1 MTGIAGLTVRKD
13 NRLLLH
19 RRALDS
25 GICHHIV
32 VFLHG
37 FLLKLTQVP
46 YLRGVV
52 GMTYCGWIAFLGIGL
67 ALASSLVV
75 HGDDKLRK
83 LAAEAYQAGHIETGH
98 LHLNQVIAQNPS
110 DMEITLETLEEIL
123 KQSRRSDA
131 KLRAEQPNVP
141 FSENPAAERA
151 ARELCSLEKIGVVS
165 ANHQSIKHAAS
176 ILLDHHLYHRRLFEA
191 QELIDRYARENSH
204 DLYWRILQVRIY
216 HRLNSAQT
224 RPLFDDLKK
233 EMDLNHPDPV
243 IRKLWKEFNEE
254 WAAAERSLPLAIQPL
269 FEGSPL
275 PHMEPDDPD
284 LEWDTVATRS
294 AQIVAP
300 LIDRLAAKALTVPQ
314 IVPWRDKSG
323 LTDPIRALDLHLL
336 SQPQENLLNL
346 RKVQEERYELEDY
359 RNSPTDADILYQF
372 RRYPWSSSSQKNLR
386 DLANRDLFRGHTQSA
401 LRSFKD
407 LLNHAIDEDTND
419 AARVGIWTAR
429 NQIESPQTAEELL
442 GNEDPDR
449 KVSWLG
455 RPTKAIEVCEQLL
468 KNRATPPKQS
478 PPAPET
484 PLLELTPNII
494 RIPPRAAWSSSIP
507 NEIDLAVTGGTLLVS
522 GRDMLALFNT
532 ADLRNPLWTSF
543 QPPAVSENKTPD
555 TNHPG
560 LFRPSFSDKTFYTRW
575 GFSAHPPRGIA
586 AIDSAS
592 GTVRWSTGHDQQD
605 QQRLLSTPL
614 GDPVPANGLLYHL
627 EWSSPNDVNQGRGRE
642 LNLVCLD
649 PSQGRTRWRV
659 PIASAGRESDLTA
672 SLERSLP
679 AFAIYGNSVTV
690 TGGAVYSSSN
700 SGLIARSDIR
710 DGRTDWI
717 YHYDPVPPTDRTVL
731 NHGSAPILTDDKV
744 VCMPRDARG
753 IFALDQKTGR
763 LLWENT
769 LTLGV
774 QIVGR
779 VEGLLIVRGRSL
791 LAAIDL
797 NTGEARWYRPA
808 DRTIGRLTLLNRS
821 VYLAQLDGLYQI
833 DATTGRTTASRPWDL
848 VDEKPRAFTIEGKNL
863 FLVTD
868 KPAESALRQA
878 ATPVKTI
885 RPDNNGELDQPF
897 KQTWSLP
904 RDNPRISLPP
914 PGSLKAESVYIY
926 SSGILERVESGD
938 KGRVVWQRFIDGTNP
953 QIHLI
958 DDILLTVDYSVGKA
972 PGLVNRVVAFDSA
985 TGRTLWEHSI
995 NTPVSSTLNCGNT
1008 QIFHDS
1014 TGRVIA
1020 VDLLTGTRVWQRN
1033 FGNGFQ
1039 MRLATDGTKLHIF
1052 FVSRLRSANHVVVDP
1067 PTGSTLSNSKVAAK
1081 TSADARNAK
1090 PVAGGY
1096 YEVAINPVKARYVR
1110 LTTLSDIGGRG
1121 WASIAELQV
1130 GGEDGKNLPRQGWS
1144 ATASNSETTKSY
1156 DTSPRCVI
1164 DDDPVSWWHSQW
1176 VDNIPQHPHSVTLD
1190 MKNEKTISAIR
1201 YLPAVI
1207 VNNNGMIGEY
1217 ELHVSNDG
1225 KNWGKPVGEGFMVN
1239 QTRVDH
1245 VYASD
1250 KSIVFESRSTP
1261 NQPLNIYRYQLDGSP
1276 AILVRRDSH
1285 VLYMKEPYFMI
1296 HEGDKLVVRHFEDPD
1311 YRFELGPHS
1320 QFDLSALSLEGNRLI
1335 MGRKSVLAADL
1346 GKKRFI
1352 IDPGSP
1358 ELAHN
1363 KIGVLIRNGEHGLLK
1378 IVKNSEKGQMAYRF
1392 NLESGQLSP
1401 GHPLFVAEEFIP
1413 DQGIPSF
1420 AGPILLRDSSSV
1432 SAWTVQSR

>member
-1 MTGIAGLTVRKD
+1 M
-13 NRLLLH
+13 
-19 RRALDS
+19 
-25 GICHHIV
+25 
-32 VFLHG
+32 FLHG
-37 FLLKLTQVP
+37 FLLKLTLAP
-46 YLRGVV
+46 SLHGVV
-52 GMTYCGWIAFLGIGL
+52 GMTYCGWIAFLGTGL
-67 ALASSLVV
+67 ALASSVV
-75 HGDDKLRK
+75 AREDDELQK
-83 LAAEAYQAGHIETGH
+83 LAEEAYQAGHIETGH

-110 DMEITLETLEEIL
+110 NMELTLETLEEIL
-123 KQSRRSDA
+123 KQSRRSDV

-151 ARELCSLEKIGVVS
+151 ARELCALEKIGVVS
-165 ANHQSIKHAAS
+165 ANHQSVKHAAS
-176 ILLDHHLYHRRLFEA
+176 ILLDHHFYHRRLFEA
-191 QELIDRYARENSH
+191 QELIDRYAAENSH
-204 DLYWRILQVRIY
+204 DFFWRILQVRVY
-216 HRLNSAQT
+216 QRLNSART

-233 EMDLNHPDPV
+233 EMDLHHPDPS
-243 IRKLWKEFNEE
+243 IRKLWKEFDQE
-254 WAAAERSLPLAIQPL
+254 WASAEGSLPLAILPL

-294 AQIVAP
+294 ARIVAP

-336 SQPQENLLNL
+336 SQPAANLLNL
-346 RKVQEERYELEDY
+346 RQVQEERYELEDY
-359 RNSPTDADILYQF
+359 RDSPTDADILYQF

-386 DLANRDLFRGHTQSA
+386 DLANRDLFRGHAQSA
-401 LRSFKD
+401 LRSFED
-407 LLNHAIDEDTND
+407 LLSHTVDADTKD
-419 AARVGIWTAR
+419 ASQVGIWTAR
-429 NQIESPQTAEELL
+429 NQIESPQTAADLL
-442 GNEDPDR
+442 GSENPDR
-449 KVSWLG
+449 ELSWLG
-455 RPTKAIEVCEQLL
+455 EPTKAIEVCKQLL
-468 KNRATPPKQS
+468 KNRTTPPKQS
-478 PPAPET
+478 LPALET
-484 PLLELTPNII
+484 PLLELTQRVI
-494 RIPPRAAWSSSIP
+494 RIPPRATWSSSIP
-507 NEIDLAVTGGTLLVS
+507 NKIDLTVTGGTLLVS
-522 GRDMLALFNT
+522 GRDMLAVFDT
-532 ADLRNPLWTSF
+532 KDTRNPLWTSF
-543 QPPAVSENKTPD
+543 QPPAVSESKTPD

-560 LFRPSFSDKTFYTRW
+560 FFRPPFSDRNFYTRW
-575 GFSAHPPRGIA
+575 GFSTQPPRGIA
-586 AIDSAS
+586 AIDSLS
-592 GTVRWSTGHDQQD
+592 GTVRWSTGQD
-605 QQRLLSTPL
+605 QKDPQRLLNVPL

-649 PSQGRTRWRV
+649 PTQGSTQWRA

-690 TGGAVYSSSN
+690 ADGAVYSSSN

-717 YHYDPVPPTDRTVL
+717 YHYDPIPPTDRTVL
-731 NHGSAPILTDDKV
+731 NHGSTPILTDDKV
-744 VCMPRDARG
+744 ICMPRDARG
-753 IFALDQKTGR
+753 IFALDRQTGR

-769 LTLGV
+769 LVLGV

-797 NTGEARWYRPA
+797 HTGEARWYRPA
-808 DRTIGRLTLLNRS
+808 DRTIGRLVLLNSS

-833 DATTGRTTASRPWDL
+833 DATTGRTTAGRPWDL
-848 VDEKPRAFTIEGKNL
+848 VDEKPRAFAIDGKNL

-868 KPAESALRQA
+868 KPAESALQQA
-878 ATPVKTI
+878 AAPLNAVEPGT
-885 RPDNNGELDQPF
+885 DGEPGQPF
-897 KQTWSLP
+897 RQTWSLP
-904 RDNPRISLPP
+904 RNNPRISLPP
-914 PGSLKAESVYIY
+914 PGSPQTDSIYIF
-926 SSGILERVESGD
+926 SSGILERVEPGNN
-938 KGRVVWQRFIDGTNP
+938 GRIVWQRFIDGTDP

-958 DDILLTVDYSVGKA
+958 GNILLTIDYSVGKA
-972 PGLVNRVVAFDSA
+972 PGLVNRLVAFDAA
-985 TGRTLWEHSI
+985 TGKTLWEHSI
-995 NTPVSSTLNCGNT
+995 NAPVSSTLNCGNT

-1014 TGRVIA
+1014 IGRVIA
-1020 VDLLTGTRVWQRN
+1020 VDLLTGTRAWQRN

-1096 YEVAINPVKARYVR
+1096 YEVAINPVKARYLR

-1130 GGEDGKNLPRQGWS
+1130 GGEDGNNLPRQGWS

-1190 MKNEKTISAIR
+1190 MKDEKIISAIR

-1225 KNWGKPVGEGFMVN
+1225 QNWGKPVGEGFMVN

-1261 NQPLNIYRYQLDGSP
+1261 NQPLNVYRYQLDGSP

-1296 HEGDKLVVRHFEDPD
+1296 HEGDNLVVRHFDDPE

-1335 MGRKSVLAADL
+1335 MGRKSVLVADL
-1346 GKKRFI
+1346 EEKRFI
-1352 IDPGSP
+1352 IEPGSP
-1358 ELAHN
+1358 ESAHN
-1363 KIGVLIRNGEHGLLK
+1363 KVGVLIRSGEHGLLK
-1378 IVKNSEKGQMAYRF
+1378 IVMDGDKGQTAYRF

-1401 GHPLFVAEEFIP
+1401 GHPLAVAEEFIP
-1413 DQGIPSF
+1413 DQGIPWF
-1420 AGPILLRDSSSV
+1420 AGPVLLRDTSSV
-1432 SAWTVQSR
+1432 SAWVVPSQ